1 MTDILPALARAV
13 KSDAAFY
20 ANLPRGRPGAFM
32 ISPMRSPHSSPRR
45 SGPTHRRSTVTTGLR
60 AGRQRAQP
68 DRLPLSLRQELRDR
82 LLFLDRDIIVL
93 DKPAGLAVHPGPYG
107 GPTLEAALDALRFDS
122 RMTPALAHRLDRDTS
137 GCLVLARRRSAL
149 RRLHALF
156 AAGHIQ
162 KTYWAVVH
170 GAPEADSGIADQPL
184 RKLNRKEGWKMVA
197 DPAGQSAITGW
208 RLLGR
213 GDGLSWVECKPRTG
227 RTHQVRVHLAR
238 LGCPILGDPVYGPA
252 PKEPRG
258 QAAPL
263 HLHARGLLIPMT
275 ENGPPIAVTAP
286 VPDHMRRA
294 LTVCGWEEN
303 RSLSSAR
310 SE

>member
-1 MTDILPALARAV
+1 
-13 KSDAAFY
+13 
-20 ANLPRGRPGAFM
+20 
-32 ISPMRSPHSSPRR
+32 
-45 SGPTHRRSTVTTGLR
+45 
-60 AGRQRAQP
+60 
-68 DRLPLSLRQELRDR
+68 
-82 LLFLDRDIIVL
+82 
-93 DKPAGLAVHPGPYG
+93 VHPGPSG
-107 GPTLEAALDALRFDS
+107 GPSLEAALDALRFDA

-227 RTHQVRVHLAR
+227 RTHQVRVHLAHMGHP
-238 LGCPILGDPVYGPA
+238 LIGDPLYGQGFKSKLCKLP
-252 PKEPRG
+252 EPLQGKLAGLKR
-258 QAAPL
+258 QA
-263 HLHARGLLIPMT
+263 LHAERLAFTHPQSGTLLKFNSPLPADLAEIVAAFK
-275 ENGPPIAVTAP
+275 E
-286 VPDHMRRA
+286 
-294 LTVCGWEEN
+294 L
-303 RSLSSAR
+303 
-310 SE
+310 